1 MAGKLIN
8 SLRSQYI
15 LHPELVTKWN
25 SVIDT
30 LRQYSVTKVK
40 EISPVDS
47 EKYKFDLWG
56 LFKNEI
62 GVDEKFIYPHIRV
75 NGYDSSNQ
83 YEGKKLKF
91 KLLDPSTLERYH
103 KLFNK
108 KKQCFYTSENIQIFM
123 KYEEGKPF
131 LYFNF

>member
-47 EKYKFDLWG
+47 EKYKLDL
-56 LFKNEI
+56 NN
-62 GVDEKFIYPHIRV
+62 VTHRYKFH
-75 NGYDSSNQ
+75 
-83 YEGKKLKF
+83 
-91 KLLDPSTLERYH
+91 
-103 KLFNK
+103 
-108 KKQCFYTSENIQIFM
+108 
-123 KYEEGKPF
+123 
-131 LYFNF
+131 

>member
-1 MAGKLIN
+1 MAGKLIS

-108 KKQCFYTSENIQIFM
+108 KK
-123 KYEEGKPF
+123 
-131 LYFNF
+131 